1 MHNGFETLQLPTQQ
15 SPVNLKLG
23 KAKKIDT
30 KREKGIKVG
39 TLEQI
44 RPKDNSSKGFK
55 INL

>member
-1 MHNGFETLQLPTQQ
+1 M
-15 SPVNLKLG
+15 KLG
-23 KAKKIDT
+23 KTKKIDT

-55 INL
+55 INLQTRTFINH